1 MLTRFDLDG
10 RGAVVTGAGG
20 GIGRACTVLL
30 AEAGA
35 SIMAVDLPGEH
46 LDQTVAVVRERGG
59 QITAVAADVSD
70 PADVDR
76 VMAATDGLSTAPG
89 LAVLANVAGVVAR
102 LTIEDTSPEEFDR
115 ILNVNLRGTF
125 LCCRAAVAA
134 MREAG
139 SASIVN
145 VASSIVARAVPG
157 YGAYAVSKGGIVA
170 LTKSLAVELASLGIR
185 ANAVAPGLTITPMT
199 MGGRTAEERRR
210 FVAEASA
217 AIPLGRVAEPED
229 IAYAVVYLVSDASSF
244 VTGQT
249 LYVNGG
255 TVMPS

>member
-1 MLTRFDLDG
+1 MLARFDLDG
-10 RGAVVTGAGG
+10 RSAVVTGAGG
-20 GIGRACTVLL
+20 GIGRACAVLL

-35 SIMAVDLPGEH
+35 SILAVDLPGEH
-46 LDQTVAVVRERGG
+46 LDETAAVVRERGG

-70 PADVDR
+70 AGDVDR
-76 VMAATDGLSTAPG
+76 IMAAARGLPATAR
-89 LAVLANVAGVVAR
+89 LAVLANVAGVVAS
-102 LTIEDTSPEEFDR
+102 LTIEDTPPEEFDR
-115 ILNVNLRGTF
+115 VLGVNLRGTF

-139 SASIVN
+139 PASIVN
-145 VASSIVARAVPG
+145 VSSSIVARAVPG
-157 YGAYAVSKGGIVA
+157 YGAYAVSKGGVIA
-170 LTKSLAVELASLGIR
+170 LTKSLAVELAPLGIR

-199 MGGRTAEERRR
+199 MNRRTPEERRR
-210 FVAEASA
+210 FLAESSA
-217 AIPLGRVAEPED
+217 AIPLGRVADPED
-229 IAYAVVYLVSDASSF
+229 IAYAVVYLASDASSF